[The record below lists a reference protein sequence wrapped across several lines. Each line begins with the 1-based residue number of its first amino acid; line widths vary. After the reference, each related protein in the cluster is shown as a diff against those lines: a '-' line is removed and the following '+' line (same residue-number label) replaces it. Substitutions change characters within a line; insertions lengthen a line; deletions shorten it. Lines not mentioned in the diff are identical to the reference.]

1 MHSTRVNDVA
11 PRPAKPTVVDR
22 FRQRD
27 RWKPAE
33 YLVWLVPVVAYF
45 LFPDN
50 YLFMTQIA
58 IMALFALSL
67 DLIFGYAGVIS
78 LGHAAFFGVGA
89 YTVGLLGS
97 HGWGDPLL
105 GLAVAAVAAGI
116 IGFLSSFLL
125 LRGHDLSRL
134 MVTLG
139 VALML
144 YEVANKFTSVTGGQ
158 DGMPD
163 IDVKPIF
170 GLFEFDFVGRVGY
183 IYSIVVLLV
192 VFILARRIVHS
203 PFGQSLRGIQMNA
216 FRMPALGVSVTWRLV
231 KIYTVG
237 AVFAGIAGALL
248 AQTTQFV
255 SVDVLS
261 FQRSA
266 DLLLIIILGGTGY
279 LYGGL
284 VGTVVYMIMNHLL
297 SGLNPEYWQFW
308 SGVLLVLLIMFAR
321 GGIMGTAAGWL
332 AARRVR
338 RTRPESAQEAA

>member
-1 MHSTRVNDVA
+1 MS
-11 PRPAKPTVVDR
+11 PAHAGATAAQPERQALLAR
-22 FRQRD
+22 FRRRD

-33 YLVWLVPVVAYF
+33 YLVWLVPVAAYF
-45 LFPDN
+45 VFPDN
-50 YLFMTQIA
+50 YLFMSQIA

-67 DLIFGYAGVIS
+67 DLIFGYAGIIS
-78 LGHAAFFGVGA
+78 LGHAAFFGIGA
-89 YTVGLLGS
+89 YAVGLLGS

-105 GLAVAAVAAGI
+105 GLAVAALAAGAV
-116 IGFLSSFLL
+116 GFLSSFLL

-163 IDVKPIF
+163 IEVKPLL
-170 GLFEFDFVGRVGY
+170 GLFEFDFYGQVGY
-183 IYSIVVLLV
+183 IYSVVVLLL
-192 VFILARRIVHS
+192 VFIVARRLVHS

-216 FRMPALGVSVTWRLV
+216 FRMPALGVSVTGRLV
-231 KIYTVG
+231 RIYTVG
-237 AVFAGIAGALL
+237 AVFAGMAGALL

-266 DLLLIIILGGTGY
+266 DLLLIVILGGSGY

-284 VGTVVYMIMNHLL
+284 LGAVVYMIMNHLL
-297 SGLNPEYWQFW
+297 SGLDPQYWQFW
-308 SGVLLVLLIMFAR
+308 AGVLLVLLILFAR
-321 GGIMGTAAGWL
+321 GGILGTAADWL
-332 AARRVR
+332 DARRDRRARAAR
-338 RTRPESAQEAA
+338 EAAP